1 MLLVSATIGLVKIGL
16 FLGHHV
22 LLYDIRPPMKIWE
35 ENAENFTKKME
46 SCISGITAANSDL
59 IARENLDLN
68 DKISPKNDA
77 FNAEAQ
83 TENKK
88 ESHLQTEAETEE
100 EIKKSTQEE
109 QSQCDTAEK
118 TRERENKKKVNEEM
132 EEERKIKVDVL
143 FQANRGEG
151 SITFIQ
157 GDICNPEDLRKKY
170 QIVAYTHTHTHTTK
184 LIDSLFTH
192 TKSGCLFLLIFYF
205 LICLRNYFL
214 CWNHW
219 NGDVTSRLDAVML
232 FSSRAGS
239 DISLTT

>member
-1 MLLVSATIGLVKIGL
+1 MKSLLVL
-16 FLGHHV
+16 FSGHHV

-59 IARENLDLN
+59 IVRENLDLN

-77 FNAEAQ
+77 FYAEAQ

-151 SITFIQ
+151 SITFVQ

-170 QIVAYTHTHTHTTK
+170 QIVAYTHTHTHTQQSS
-184 LIDSLFTH
+184 LILCLHTLSQGVSSLQDII
-192 TKSGCLFLLIFYF
+192 SILFVSYLYCG
-205 LICLRNYFL
+205 IC
-214 CWNHW
+214 
-219 NGDVTSRLDAVML
+219 
-232 FSSRAGS
+232 
-239 DISLTT
+239 